1 MCLKRSVV
9 WRQDNR
15 KENPPFAAWRGV
27 RSLVHASVHPA
38 SVRKHRCHAVPGW
51 VLKMWRKMKT
61 GSHPIEKALPAGWV
75 WNHRNL
81 PLRIRLTVR
90 CVCRCWTG
98 WDFNI
103 LDLMLSASHYIA
115 AHTQYQW
122 PETGSLYQVR
132 EDQSLVLITSLL
144 GKSHPVVSILLSPGN
159 VFYSLCVTFAVL
171 PGSHLCVWDVLKK
184 GDVCSFLYRVV
195 IEFGLENRV
204 WKGDST
210 LSLICS
216 LLFFLLL
223 IILTGLGRG
232 VFQDSHSLT
241 DVHTPPS

>member
-27 RSLVHASVHPA
+27 RSLVHASIHPA
-38 SVRKHRCHAVPGW
+38 SVRKHWCHAVPGW

-159 VFYSLCVTFAVL
+159 VFYSLCVTLLCYLVATCVYEMCWRKGTFAVFFTEL
-171 PGSHLCVWDVLKK
+171 WSNLAL
-184 GDVCSFLYRVV
+184 R
-195 IEFGLENRV
+195 IEFGRGTQLCHWSV
-204 WKGDST
+204 LYS
-210 LSLICS
+210 
-216 LLFFLLL
+216 FFCY
-223 IILTGLGRG
+223 
-232 VFQDSHSLT
+232 
-241 DVHTPPS
+241 